1 MLAMARRTIS
11 CEDNATVYANPTRH
25 GTVAS
30 SLGVATTCVACYE
43 TVELDI
49 YIALKT
55 VSLLGFS
62 SMYATRTMATPG
74 VVSF

>member
-1 MLAMARRTIS
+1 MLTMARRTIS

-25 GTVAS
+25 GIVVS
-30 SLGVATTCVACYE
+30 SLGVATTSVACYK
-43 TVELDI
+43 TVEVDI
-49 YIALKT
+49 CIALKT

-62 SMYATRTMATPG
+62 SIYATRAVATPG